1 MRIGELARRTGVSE
15 RMLRYYEHEGLLKP
29 KRTDS
34 GYRDYGPDE
43 IDAVHRI
50 RVLSSG
56 GLKISSIRMLLPC
69 VVGAAPVFHPC
80 PEVRAALRH
89 EAEKLEAKLSHLGE
103 SRQIVASLLHAID
116 TNESLQLN
124 ARARYSVDTP

>member
-1 MRIGELARRTGVSE
+1 MRIGELARRTSVSE

-34 GYRDYGPDE
+34 GYREYGPDE

-50 RVLSSG
+50 RVLSSA

-69 VVGAAPVFHPC
+69 VLGPAPVFHPC
-80 PEVRAALRH
+80 AEVRAALRR
-89 EAEKLEAKLSHLGE
+89 EAENLEAKLSHLGE
-103 SRQIVASLLHAID
+103 SRQMVASLLHAID
-116 TNESLQLN
+116 TNESLQLS
-124 ARARYSVDTP
+124 ARTSYSVDTP